1 MNKTIEEF
9 EKWLLAQEKPA
20 VEGEM
25 TLGKIN
31 EYRTHMCKHAF
42 EGGFNAA
49 QALMSQGEPVGY
61 YYAERKGNGVIAQ
74 ILTSQKPNPKL
85 VEYGTIFDVEEVFLK
100 ASPTEANAEL
110 EALKEVIGS
119 INKRNFTD
127 ETKFSM
133 YDELVAHAVLEWMNR

>member
-20 VEGEM
+20 AEGEM

-49 QALMSQGEPVGY
+49 QALMSQGEPVGEPPI
-61 YYAERKGNGVIAQ
+61 AHLCMWHTEDMNGRDD
-74 ILTSQKPNPKL
+74 
-85 VEYGTIFDVEEVFLK
+85 GFEVCSEHTEGAFPVYT
-100 ASPTEANAEL
+100 SPTEANAEL
-110 EALKEVIGS
+110 VEYAKKLRDELDTIESLSYIDSVHQCAKEALAISLPTAMKG
-119 INKRNFTD
+119 K
-127 ETKFSM
+127 
-133 YDELVAHAVLEWMNR
+133 